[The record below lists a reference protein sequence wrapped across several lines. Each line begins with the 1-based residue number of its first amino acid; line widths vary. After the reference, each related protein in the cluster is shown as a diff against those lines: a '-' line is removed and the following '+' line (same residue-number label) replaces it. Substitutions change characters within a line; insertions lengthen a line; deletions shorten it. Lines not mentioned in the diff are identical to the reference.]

1 MGLAGRDIR
10 RALLASVVAPA
21 ALLVLPAGAPAHQPQ
36 PQPPTS
42 AEVRELTRDFV
53 RSQGL
58 PAARGVG
65 GVGTDPTGGGR
76 RLFGEAI
83 YVAFYGAPQLTGT
96 VLGKSSP
103 SRAMSKLKR
112 QAKAY
117 GKAGDRPVERAV
129 NLIGVIATADP
140 GSDEL
145 YRTRQSDRIIAN
157 YLTAARS
164 IGARLVL
171 DIQPGRASVLDEMR
185 ELRRWLREPDVDV
198 AIDPEWNVG
207 RKEIPG
213 QDEGSIKA
221 EELNKA
227 TALLDR
233 LVERQGLPPKALIV
247 HQFREGSVRGRDEL
261 LQGEAVEVLL
271 NFDGIGGRRAK
282 KAGYRRL
289 AVEGVFNG
297 FSLFYDL
304 DDRLMKPPAVLALDP
319 RVDYAMY
326 Q

>member
-1 MGLAGRDIR
+1 MEPAGSIIR
-10 RALLASVVAPA
+10 G
-21 ALLVLPAGAPAHQPQ
+21 ALLVCAVASAALFFLPASGFAQRFA
-36 PQPPTS
+36 PPTA
-42 AEVRELTRDFV
+42 AEVRERTRDYV
-53 RSQGL
+53 DEHDLVAAGRAL
-58 PAARGVG
+58 RAVPAPRGG
-65 GVGTDPTGGGR
+65 ER
-76 RLFGEAI
+76 QLFGEAI
-83 YVAFYGAPQLTGT
+83 HVAFYGAPQLTGT
-96 VLGKSSP
+96 VLGKSP
-103 SRAMSKLKR
+103 PNRAMSRLKR

-117 GKAGDRPVERAV
+117 RKSGDRPVERTV

-140 GSDEL
+140 GTDDL

-171 DIQPGRASVLDEMR
+171 DIQPGRASVLDELR
-185 ELRRWLREPDVDV
+185 EMRRWLREPDVDV

-227 TALLDR
+227 TDWLDR
-233 LVERQGLPPKALIV
+233 LIARQGLPPKALVV
-247 HQFREGSVRGRDEL
+247 HQFRDGSVRGRDDL

-271 NFDGIGGRRAK
+271 NFDGIGSPRAK
-282 KAGYRRL
+282 KVGYRRL
-289 AVEGVFNG
+289 AVEGIFNG

-304 DDRLMKPPAVLALDP
+304 DERLMKPPSVLALDP